1 LVALVTVVRVS
12 CAYALWPLGTLVA
25 RGRRFF
31 PDPTG
36 KLITMNNQACKQRV
50 ANPADKNS
58 AQRYLF
64 AIAPVGADL
73 VLLFGLEVLLWM
85 A

>member
-1 LVALVTVVRVS
+1 LVALVTVVRFS

-64 AIAPVGADL
+64 TLALSGADL
-73 VLLFGLEVLLWM
+73 MLLIVIEVALWI